1 MGIIKA
7 SFLFYVLF
15 IPLSVIG
22 QDKIDD
28 PGARTWSH
36 MDGRKIKAGIVDV
49 VDKNVI
55 LRAPNGK
62 SGPVPLAK
70 LSKEDQEYIAKWI
83 QNNAA
88 PEGFG
93 EPDTII
99 EITTL
104 RVEMKYNRPVFTVY
118 PGKKIK
124 LIIRNQ
130 DDMHHNLVITKPGKG
145 KDMKVAQEA
154 WKLGADG
161 FAKHWVPKHPDLLF
175 ASKMAD
181 PHSSATLYFTAPKRT
196 GKYPYVCTLPG
207 HAQVMRGTMIVS
219 KEINPLSELTFTL
232 FKGSWKKIPDW
243 NKIEPSATD
252 HVPSGK
258 FDLSCTKEKDS
269 FGIVFRGNIEAPKS
283 GDYVFTVSSDDG
295 SRLLIDRKIVI
306 DHDGIHGDTP
316 KSGKV
321 KLEKGSH
328 HIEVQYFE
336 GGGQESL
343 YVGWRIPGSKKEM
356 PLSVNRRSSGG
367 NSPSGQLLVAEN
379 EARIYRNFIQGAGSR
394 AIGVGYPGGLN
405 LAYDANN
412 MRIAMLW
419 LGDFIDAKRHWNGR
433 GQGYQPP
440 AGESV
445 INGPPGVPFAILDDS
460 KEPWPDSLFRKEN
473 AQLPMV
479 KGGYVFNGYRLTG
492 EERIPAFQYTFGTL
506 SIEDMPSPQGSFES
520 SDFSF
525 KRIIKIKGDPV
536 KNLYF
541 RAASGQ
547 SIERTDD
554 GTYLINDSTAL
565 NFKSEGDPLIREIGE
580 KKELLIPLKFNND
593 SALIEQTISWQ

>member
-1 MGIIKA
+1 MGSIKFLL
-7 SFLFYVLF
+7 SFCFLF
-15 IPLSVIG
+15 IPIAGIG
-22 QDKIDD
+22 QDKVED

-36 MDGRKIKAGIVDV
+36 SDGRRIKAGIVDV
-49 VDKNVI
+49 VDNNVI
-55 LRAPNGK
+55 LKAPNGK
-62 SGPVPLAK
+62 SGPVELVK

-88 PEGFG
+88 PKDFG
-93 EPDTII
+93 KPDTII

-104 RVEMKYNRPVFTVY
+104 KGEMKYNKPIITVY

-124 LIIRNQ
+124 LILRNQ
-130 DDMHHNLVITKPGKG
+130 DDMHHNLAITKPGKG

-161 FAKHWVPKHPDLLF
+161 FAKHWIPKHPDLLF

-181 PHSSATLYFTAPKRT
+181 PHSSSTLYFTAPKRT

-219 KEINPLSELTFTL
+219 KEVNPLSELTFTL

-243 NKIEPSATD
+243 NKIEPSGTD

-295 SRLLIDRKIVI
+295 SRLLIDRKTVI
-306 DHDGIHGDTP
+306 DHDGIHGDSP
-316 KSGKV
+316 KSGKI
-321 KLEKGSH
+321 KLDKGSH

-336 GGGQESL
+336 GSGGESL
-343 YVGWRIPGSKKEM
+343 YVGWKTPGSKKET
-356 PLSVNRRSSGG
+356 PLSVNRRPSGG
-367 NSPSGQLLVAEN
+367 NSPSGQLLVAEE

-445 INGPPGVPFAILDDS
+445 INGPPGVPFAAIS
-460 KEPWPDSLFRKEN
+460 NANESWPDSFIRKDN
-473 AQLPMV
+473 AQLPPIQ
-479 KGGYVFNGYRLTG
+479 GGYIFKGYKLTG
-492 EERIPAFQYTFGTL
+492 EERIPTFRYTFGTL
-506 SIEDMPSPQGSFES
+506 SVEDMPSPEGSYDS
-520 SDFSF
+520 SDVAF
-525 KRIIKIKGDPV
+525 KRSIRIKGKPV

-541 RAASGQ
+541 RAAVGQ
-547 SIERTDD
+547 SIELTDNN
-554 GTYLINDSTAL
+554 TYLIDDSTAL
-565 NFKSEGDPLIREIGE
+565 TFKSDGKPVIREIGE
-580 KKELLIPLKFNND
+580 KKELLIPIQFSND
-593 SALIEQTISWQ
+593 SALIEQTINWQ

>member
-1 MGIIKA
+1 MGKIKT
-7 SFLFYVLF
+7 LFFFYALF
-15 IPLSVIG
+15 IPIIGFG
-22 QDKIDD
+22 QDKTED
-28 PGARTWSH
+28 PGARIWSH
-36 MDGRKIKAGIVDV
+36 LDGRKIKAGIVNV
-49 VDKNVI
+49 IEKNVI

-62 SGPVPLAK
+62 SGPVALAK

-83 QNNAA
+83 QNNTR

-104 RVEMKYNRPVFTVY
+104 KGEMKYNKPVITVY

-124 LIIRNQ
+124 LILRNQ
-130 DDMHHNLVITKPGKG
+130 DDMHHNLAITRPGKG

-161 FAKHWVPKHPDLLF
+161 FAKHWIPKHPDLLF

-181 PHSSATLYFTAPKRT
+181 PHSSSTLYFTAPKRT

-269 FGIVFRGNIEAPKS
+269 FGIVFRGNIEVPKS

-306 DHDGIHGDTP
+306 DHDGIHGDTA

-321 KLEKGSH
+321 ELEKGSH

-336 GGGQESL
+336 GGGEESL
-343 YVGWRIPGSKKEM
+343 YVGWRIPGSKKEI
-356 PLSVNRRSSGG
+356 PLSLNRRPSGG

-445 INGPPGVPFAILDDS
+445 INGPPGVPFATINDS
-460 KEPWPDSLFRKEN
+460 KEPWPDSLVRKEN
-473 AQLPMV
+473 AQLPPV
-479 KGGYVFNGYRLTG
+479 KGGYIFNGYRLTG
-492 EERIPAFQYTFGTL
+492 QERIPTFRYTFGAL
-506 SIEDMPSPQGSFES
+506 SIEDIPSPQGSFES
-520 SDFSF
+520 SEFSF
-525 KRIIKIKGDPV
+525 KRILKIKGDPV

-547 SIERTDD
+547 SIELTDD
-554 GTYLINDSTAL
+554 DTYLIDDSTAL
-565 NFKSEGDPLIREIGE
+565 NFKLEGKPVIREIGG
-580 KKELLIPLKFNND
+580 KKELLIPIKFSND
-593 SALIEQTISWQ
+593 SAMFEQTIRWQ

>member
-1 MGIIKA
+1 MGSIKFLL
-7 SFLFYVLF
+7 SFCVLF
-15 IPLSVIG
+15 IPIAGIG
-22 QDKIDD
+22 QDKVED

-36 MDGRKIKAGIVDV
+36 SDGRRIKAGIVDV
-49 VDKNVI
+49 VDNNVI
-55 LRAPNGK
+55 LKAPNGK
-62 SGPVPLAK
+62 SGPVELVK

-88 PEGFG
+88 PKDFG
-93 EPDTII
+93 KPDTII

-104 RVEMKYNRPVFTVY
+104 KGEMKYNKPIITVY

-124 LIIRNQ
+124 LILRNQ
-130 DDMHHNLVITKPGKG
+130 DDMHHNLAITKPGKG

-161 FAKHWVPKHPDLLF
+161 FAKHWIPKHPDLLF

-181 PHSSATLYFTAPKRT
+181 PHSSSTLYFTAPKRT

-219 KEINPLSELTFTL
+219 KEVNPLSELTFTL

-243 NKIEPSATD
+243 NKIEPSGTD

-269 FGIVFRGNIEAPKS
+269 FGIVFRGNIEAPES

-306 DHDGIHGDTP
+306 DHDGIHGDSP
-316 KSGKV
+316 KSGKI
-321 KLEKGSH
+321 KLDKGSH

-336 GGGQESL
+336 GSGGESL
-343 YVGWRIPGSKKEM
+343 YVGWKTPGSKKET
-356 PLSVNRRSSGG
+356 PLSVNRRPSGG
-367 NSPSGQLLVAEN
+367 NSPSGQLLVAEE

-445 INGPPGVPFAILDDS
+445 INGPPGVPFAAIS
-460 KEPWPDSLFRKEN
+460 NANESWPDSFIRKDN
-473 AQLPMV
+473 AQLPPIQ
-479 KGGYVFNGYRLTG
+479 GGYIFKGYKLTG
-492 EERIPAFQYTFGTL
+492 EERIPTFRYTFGTL
-506 SIEDMPSPQGSFES
+506 SVEDMPSPEGSYDS
-520 SDFSF
+520 SDVAF
-525 KRIIKIKGDPV
+525 KRSIRIKGKPV

-541 RAASGQ
+541 RAAVGQ
-547 SIERTDD
+547 SIELTDNN
-554 GTYLINDSTAL
+554 TYLIDDSTAL
-565 NFKSEGDPLIREIGE
+565 TFKSDGKPVIREIGG
-580 KKELLIPLKFNND
+580 KKELLIPIQFSND
-593 SALIEQTISWQ
+593 SALIEQTINWQ

>member
-1 MGIIKA
+1 MGSIKTL
-7 SFLFYVLF
+7 FFFYVLF
-15 IPLSVIG
+15 IPIPGIG
-22 QDKIDD
+22 QDKIED

-36 MDGRKIKAGIVDV
+36 SDGRKIKAGIVDV

-55 LRAPNGK
+55 LKAPNGK
-62 SGPVPLAK
+62 SGPVELAK

-88 PEGFG
+88 PKGFG
-93 EPDTII
+93 KPDTTI

-104 RVEMKYNRPVFTVY
+104 KGEMKYNKPIITVY
-118 PGKKIK
+118 PRKKIK
-124 LIIRNQ
+124 LILRNQ
-130 DDMHHNLVITKPGKG
+130 DDMHHNLAITKPGKG

-154 WKLGADG
+154 WKLGIDG
-161 FAKHWVPKHPDLLF
+161 FAKHWIPKHPDLLF

-181 PHSSATLYFTAPKRT
+181 PHSSSTLYFTAPKRT

-219 KEINPLSELTFTL
+219 KEVNPLSELTFTL

-243 NKIEPSATD
+243 NQIEPSGTD

-269 FGIVFRGNIEAPKS
+269 FGIVFRGSIEAPKS
-283 GDYVFTVSSDDG
+283 GDYIFTVSSDDG

-306 DHDGIHGDTP
+306 DHDGIHGDSP

-336 GGGQESL
+336 GGGEESL
-343 YVGWRIPGSKKEM
+343 YVGWKTPNSKKET
-356 PLSVNRRSSGG
+356 PLSVNRRPSGG
-367 NSPSGQLLVAEN
+367 NSPSGQLIVAEE

-419 LGDFIDAKRHWNGR
+419 LGDFIDAKKHWNGR

-445 INGPPGVPFAILDDS
+445 INGPPGVPFATISDS
-460 KEPWPDSLFRKEN
+460 NESWPDSFIRKEN
-473 AQLPMV
+473 AQLPPI
-479 KGGYVFNGYRLTG
+479 KGGYLFKGYKLTG
-492 EERIPAFQYTFGTL
+492 EERIPTFRYTFGTL
-506 SIEDMPSPQGSFES
+506 FIEDMPTPQGSFES
-520 SDFSF
+520 SDVAFTRS
-525 KRIIKIKGDPV
+525 IKIKGNPV

-541 RAASGQ
+541 RAAVGQ
-547 SIERTDD
+547 SIELTDNN
-554 GTYLINDSTAL
+554 TYLIDDNTAL
-565 NFKSEGDPLIREIGE
+565 TFKSEGKPVIRENGGN
-580 KKELLIPLKFNND
+580 KELLIPIQFSND
-593 SALIEQTISWQ
+593 SALIEQTINWQ

>member
-1 MGIIKA
+1 MGSIKTLF
-7 SFLFYVLF
+7 SFYILF
-15 IPLSVIG
+15 IPIAGIG
-22 QDKIDD
+22 QDKIED

-36 MDGRKIKAGIVDV
+36 SDGRKIKAGIVDV

-55 LRAPNGK
+55 LKAPNGK
-62 SGPVPLAK
+62 SGPVELAK
-70 LSKEDQEYIAKWI
+70 LSKEDQEYIAKWL

-88 PEGFG
+88 PKGFG
-93 EPDTII
+93 KPDTII

-104 RVEMKYNRPVFTVY
+104 KGEMKYNKPIITVY

-124 LIIRNQ
+124 LILRNQ
-130 DDMHHNLVITKPGKG
+130 DDMHHNLAITKPGKG

-154 WKLGADG
+154 WKLGVDG
-161 FAKHWVPKHPDLLF
+161 FAKHWIPKHPDLLF
-175 ASKMAD
+175 GSKMAD
-181 PHSSATLYFTAPKRT
+181 PHSSSTLYFTAPKRT
-196 GKYPYVCTLPG
+196 GQYPYVCTLPG

-219 KEINPLSELTFTL
+219 KEVNPLSELTFTL

-243 NKIEPSATD
+243 NQIEPSGTD

-269 FGIVFRGNIEAPKS
+269 FGIVFRGNIEVPKS
-283 GDYVFTVSSDDG
+283 GDYIFTVSSDDG

-306 DHDGIHGDTP
+306 DHDGIHGDSP

-336 GGGQESL
+336 GSGEESL
-343 YVGWRIPGSKKEM
+343 YVGWKMPGSKKET
-356 PLSVNRRSSGG
+356 PLSVNRRPSGG
-367 NSPSGQLLVAEN
+367 NSPSGQLLVAEE

-445 INGPPGVPFAILDDS
+445 INGPPGVPFATINDS
-460 KEPWPDSLFRKEN
+460 NESWPDSFIRKEN
-473 AQLPMV
+473 AQLPPI
-479 KGGYVFNGYRLTG
+479 KGGYLFKGYKLTG
-492 EERIPAFQYTFGTL
+492 EERIPTFRYTFGAL
-506 SIEDMPSPQGSFES
+506 SIEDMPSPQGSYES
-520 SDFSF
+520 SDLAFNRS
-525 KRIIKIKGDPV
+525 IKIKGKPV

-541 RAASGQ
+541 RAAVGQ
-547 SIERTDD
+547 SIELTDND
-554 GTYLINDSTAL
+554 TYLIDDNTAL
-565 NFKSEGDPLIREIGE
+565 TFKSEGKPVIREIEG
-580 KKELLIPLKFNND
+580 KKELLIPIKFGND
-593 SALIEQTISWQ
+593 SALIEQTINWQ

>member
-1 MGIIKA
+1 MGSIKFLL
-7 SFLFYVLF
+7 SFCFLF
-15 IPLSVIG
+15 IPIAGIG
-22 QDKIDD
+22 QDKVED

-36 MDGRKIKAGIVDV
+36 SDGRRIKAGIVDV
-49 VDKNVI
+49 VDNNVI
-55 LRAPNGK
+55 LKTPNGK
-62 SGPVPLAK
+62 SGPVELVK

-88 PEGFG
+88 PKDFG
-93 EPDTII
+93 KPDTII

-104 RVEMKYNRPVFTVY
+104 KGEMKYNKPIITVY

-124 LIIRNQ
+124 LILRNQ
-130 DDMHHNLVITKPGKG
+130 DDMHHNLAITKPGKG

-161 FAKHWVPKHPDLLF
+161 FAKHWIPKHPDLLF

-181 PHSSATLYFTAPKRT
+181 PHSSSTLYFTAPKRT

-219 KEINPLSELTFTL
+219 KEVNPLSELTFTL

-243 NKIEPSATD
+243 NKIEPSGTD

-306 DHDGIHGDTP
+306 DHDGIHGDSP
-316 KSGKV
+316 KSGKI
-321 KLEKGSH
+321 KLDKGSH

-336 GGGQESL
+336 GSGEESL
-343 YVGWRIPGSKKEM
+343 YVGWKTPGSKKET
-356 PLSVNRRSSGG
+356 PLSVNRMPSGR
-367 NSPSGQLLVAEN
+367 NSPSGQLLVAEE

-445 INGPPGVPFAILDDS
+445 INGPPGVPFAAIS
-460 KEPWPDSLFRKEN
+460 NANESWPDSFIRKDN
-473 AQLPMV
+473 AQLPPIQ
-479 KGGYVFNGYRLTG
+479 GGYIFKGYKLTG
-492 EERIPAFQYTFGTL
+492 EERIPTFRYTFGTL
-506 SIEDMPSPQGSFES
+506 SVEDMPSPEGSYDS
-520 SDFSF
+520 SDVAF
-525 KRIIKIKGDPV
+525 KRSIRIKGKPV

-541 RAASGQ
+541 RAAVGQ
-547 SIERTDD
+547 SIELTDNN
-554 GTYLINDSTAL
+554 TYLIDDSTAL
-565 NFKSEGDPLIREIGE
+565 TFKSDGKPVIREIGG
-580 KKELLIPLKFNND
+580 KKELLIPIQFSND
-593 SALIEQTISWQ
+593 SALIEQTINWQ

>member
-1 MGIIKA
+1 MGSIKFLL
-7 SFLFYVLF
+7 SFCVLF
-15 IPLSVIG
+15 IPIAGIG
-22 QDKIDD
+22 QDKVED

-36 MDGRKIKAGIVDV
+36 SDGRRIKAGIVDV
-49 VDKNVI
+49 VDNNVI
-55 LRAPNGK
+55 LKAPNGK
-62 SGPVPLAK
+62 SGPVELVK

-88 PEGFG
+88 PKDFG
-93 EPDTII
+93 KPDTII

-104 RVEMKYNRPVFTVY
+104 KGEMKYNKPIITVY

-124 LIIRNQ
+124 LILRNQ
-130 DDMHHNLVITKPGKG
+130 DDMHHNLAITKPGKG

-161 FAKHWVPKHPDLLF
+161 FAKHWIPKHPDLLF

-181 PHSSATLYFTAPKRT
+181 PHSSSTLYFTAPKRT

-219 KEINPLSELTFTL
+219 KEVNPLSELTFTL

-243 NKIEPSATD
+243 NKIEPSGTD

-269 FGIVFRGNIEAPKS
+269 FGIVFRGNIEAPES

-306 DHDGIHGDTP
+306 DHDGIHGDSP
-316 KSGKV
+316 KSGKI
-321 KLEKGSH
+321 KLDKGSH

-336 GGGQESL
+336 GSGGESL
-343 YVGWRIPGSKKEM
+343 YVGWKTPGSKKET
-356 PLSVNRRSSGG
+356 PLSVNRRPSGG
-367 NSPSGQLLVAEN
+367 NSPSGQLLVAEE

-445 INGPPGVPFAILDDS
+445 INGPPGVPFAAINNANES
-460 KEPWPDSLFRKEN
+460 WPDSFIRKDN
-473 AQLPMV
+473 AQLPPIQ
-479 KGGYVFNGYRLTG
+479 GGYIFKGYKLTG
-492 EERIPAFQYTFGTL
+492 EERIPTFRYTFGTL
-506 SIEDMPSPQGSFES
+506 SVEDMPSPEGSYDS
-520 SDFSF
+520 SDVAF
-525 KRIIKIKGDPV
+525 KRSIRIKGEPV

-541 RAASGQ
+541 RAAVGQ
-547 SIERTDD
+547 SIELTDNN
-554 GTYLINDSTAL
+554 TYLIDDSTAL
-565 NFKSEGDPLIREIGE
+565 TFKSDGKPVIREIGE
-580 KKELLIPLKFNND
+580 KKELLVPIQFSND
-593 SALIEQTISWQ
+593 SALIEQTINWQ

>member
-1 MGIIKA
+1 MGSIKFLL
-7 SFLFYVLF
+7 SFCVLF
-15 IPLSVIG
+15 IPIAGIG
-22 QDKIDD
+22 QDKVED

-36 MDGRKIKAGIVDV
+36 SDGRRIKAGIVDV
-49 VDKNVI
+49 VDNNVI
-55 LRAPNGK
+55 LKAPNGK
-62 SGPVPLAK
+62 SGPVELVK

-88 PEGFG
+88 PKDFG
-93 EPDTII
+93 KPDTII

-104 RVEMKYNRPVFTVY
+104 KGEMKYNKPIITVY

-124 LIIRNQ
+124 LILRNQ
-130 DDMHHNLVITKPGKG
+130 DDMHHNLAITKPGKG

-161 FAKHWVPKHPDLLF
+161 FAKHWIPKHPDLLF

-181 PHSSATLYFTAPKRT
+181 PHSSSTLYFTAPKRT

-219 KEINPLSELTFTL
+219 KEVNPLSELTFTL

-243 NKIEPSATD
+243 NKIEPSGTD

-306 DHDGIHGDTP
+306 DHDGIHGDSP
-316 KSGKV
+316 KSGKI
-321 KLEKGSH
+321 KLDKGSH

-336 GGGQESL
+336 GSGGESL
-343 YVGWRIPGSKKEM
+343 YVGWKTPGSKKET
-356 PLSVNRRSSGG
+356 PLSVNRRPSGG
-367 NSPSGQLLVAEN
+367 NSPSGQLLVAEE

-445 INGPPGVPFAILDDS
+445 INGPPGVPFAAINNANES
-460 KEPWPDSLFRKEN
+460 WPDSFIRKDN
-473 AQLPMV
+473 AQLPPIQ
-479 KGGYVFNGYRLTG
+479 GGYIFKGYKLTG
-492 EERIPAFQYTFGTL
+492 EERIPTFRYTFGTL
-506 SIEDMPSPQGSFES
+506 SVEDMPSPEGSYDS
-520 SDFSF
+520 SDVAF
-525 KRIIKIKGDPV
+525 KRSIRIKGEPV

-541 RAASGQ
+541 RAAVGQ
-547 SIERTDD
+547 SIELTDNN
-554 GTYLINDSTAL
+554 TYLIDDSTAL
-565 NFKSEGDPLIREIGE
+565 TFKSDGKPVIREIGG
-580 KKELLIPLKFNND
+580 KKELLVPIQFSND
-593 SALIEQTISWQ
+593 SALIEQTINWQ

>member
-1 MGIIKA
+1 MGNIKTL
-7 SFLFYVLF
+7 FFFYVLF
-15 IPLSVIG
+15 IPIAGIG
-22 QDKIDD
+22 QDKTED

-36 MDGRKIKAGIVDV
+36 SDGRKIKAGIVDV

-55 LRAPNGK
+55 LKTPNGK
-62 SGPVPLAK
+62 SGPVKLAK
-70 LSKEDQEYIAKWI
+70 LSKEDQEYIAIWI

-88 PEGFG
+88 PKGFG
-93 EPDTII
+93 KPDTTI

-104 RVEMKYNRPVFTVY
+104 KGEMKYNKPIITVY

-124 LIIRNQ
+124 LILRNQ
-130 DDMHHNLVITKPGKG
+130 DDMHHNLAITKSGKG

-154 WKLGADG
+154 WKLGVDG
-161 FAKHWVPKHPDLLF
+161 FAKHWIPKHPDLLF

-181 PHSSATLYFTAPKRT
+181 PHSSSTLYFTAPKRT

-219 KEINPLSELTFTL
+219 KEVNPLSELTFAL

-243 NKIEPSATD
+243 NQIEPSGTD

-283 GDYVFTVSSDDG
+283 GDYIFTVSSDDG

-306 DHDGIHGDTP
+306 DHDGIHGDSP

-336 GGGQESL
+336 GGGEESL
-343 YVGWRIPGSKKEM
+343 YVGWKTPDFKKEI
-356 PLSVNRRSSGG
+356 PLSVNRRPTGG
-367 NSPSGQLLVAEN
+367 NSPSGQLLAAEE

-445 INGPPGVPFAILDDS
+445 INGPPGVPFATISDS
-460 KEPWPDSLFRKEN
+460 NESWPDSFIRKEN
-473 AQLPMV
+473 AQLPPI
-479 KGGYVFNGYRLTG
+479 KGGYLFKGYKLTG
-492 EERIPAFQYTFGTL
+492 KERIPTFRYTFGTL

-520 SDFSF
+520 SDVAFTRS
-525 KRIIKIKGDPV
+525 IKIKGKPV

-541 RAASGQ
+541 RAAVGQ
-547 SIERTDD
+547 SIELTDNN
-554 GTYLINDSTAL
+554 TYLIDDNTAL
-565 NFKSEGDPLIREIGE
+565 TFKSEKKPVIRENGGN
-580 KKELLIPLKFNND
+580 KELLIPIQFSND
-593 SALIEQTISWQ
+593 SALIEQTINWQ

>member
-1 MGIIKA
+1 MGSIKFLL
-7 SFLFYVLF
+7 SFCFLF
-15 IPLSVIG
+15 IPIAGIG
-22 QDKIDD
+22 QDKVED

-36 MDGRKIKAGIVDV
+36 SDGRRIKAGIVDV
-49 VDKNVI
+49 VDNNVI
-55 LRAPNGK
+55 LKAPNGK
-62 SGPVPLAK
+62 SGPVELVK

-88 PEGFG
+88 PKDFG
-93 EPDTII
+93 KPDTII

-104 RVEMKYNRPVFTVY
+104 KGEMKYNKPIITVY

-124 LIIRNQ
+124 LILRNQ
-130 DDMHHNLVITKPGKG
+130 DDMHHNLAITKPGKG

-161 FAKHWVPKHPDLLF
+161 FAKHWIPKHPDLLF

-181 PHSSATLYFTAPKRT
+181 PHSSSTLYFTAPKRT

-219 KEINPLSELTFTL
+219 KEVNPLSELTFTL

-243 NKIEPSATD
+243 NKIEPSGTD

-295 SRLLIDRKIVI
+295 SRLLIDRKTVI
-306 DHDGIHGDTP
+306 DHDGIHGDSP
-316 KSGKV
+316 KSGKI
-321 KLEKGSH
+321 KLDKGSH

-336 GGGQESL
+336 GSGGESL
-343 YVGWRIPGSKKEM
+343 YVGWKTPGSKKET
-356 PLSVNRRSSGG
+356 PLSVNRRPSGG
-367 NSPSGQLLVAEN
+367 NSPSGQLLVAEE

-445 INGPPGVPFAILDDS
+445 INGPPGVPFAAIS
-460 KEPWPDSLFRKEN
+460 NVNESWPDSFIRKDN
-473 AQLPMV
+473 AQLPPIQ
-479 KGGYVFNGYRLTG
+479 GGYIFKGYKLTG
-492 EERIPAFQYTFGTL
+492 EERIPTFRYTFGTL
-506 SIEDMPSPQGSFES
+506 SVEDMPSPEGSYDS
-520 SDFSF
+520 SDVAL
-525 KRIIKIKGDPV
+525 KRSIRIKGKPV

-541 RAASGQ
+541 RAAVGQ
-547 SIERTDD
+547 SIELTDNN
-554 GTYLINDSTAL
+554 TYLIDDSTAL
-565 NFKSEGDPLIREIGE
+565 TFKSDGKPVIREIGG
-580 KKELLIPLKFNND
+580 KKELLIPIQFSND
-593 SALIEQTISWQ
+593 SALIEQTINWQ

>member
-1 MGIIKA
+1 MGSIKFLL
-7 SFLFYVLF
+7 SFCFLF
-15 IPLSVIG
+15 IPIAGIG
-22 QDKIDD
+22 QDKVED

-36 MDGRKIKAGIVDV
+36 SDGRRIKAGIVDV
-49 VDKNVI
+49 VDNNVI
-55 LRAPNGK
+55 LKAPNGK
-62 SGPVPLAK
+62 SGPVELVK

-88 PEGFG
+88 PKDFG
-93 EPDTII
+93 KPDTII

-104 RVEMKYNRPVFTVY
+104 KGEMKYNKPIITVY

-124 LIIRNQ
+124 LILRNQ
-130 DDMHHNLVITKPGKG
+130 DDMHHNLAITKPGKG

-161 FAKHWVPKHPDLLF
+161 FAKHWIPKHPDLLF

-181 PHSSATLYFTAPKRT
+181 PHSSSTLYFTAPKRT

-219 KEINPLSELTFTL
+219 KEVNPLSELTFTL

-243 NKIEPSATD
+243 NKIEPSGTD

-295 SRLLIDRKIVI
+295 SRLLIDRKTVI
-306 DHDGIHGDTP
+306 DHDGIHGDSP
-316 KSGKV
+316 KSGKI
-321 KLEKGSH
+321 KLDKGSH

-336 GGGQESL
+336 GSGGESL
-343 YVGWRIPGSKKEM
+343 YVGWKTPGSKKET
-356 PLSVNRRSSGG
+356 PLSVNRRPSGG
-367 NSPSGQLLVAEN
+367 NSPSGQLLVAEE

-445 INGPPGVPFAILDDS
+445 INGPPGVPFAAIS
-460 KEPWPDSLFRKEN
+460 NANESWPDSFIRKDN
-473 AQLPMV
+473 AQLPPIQ
-479 KGGYVFNGYRLTG
+479 GGYIFKGYKLTG
-492 EERIPAFQYTFGTL
+492 EERIPTFRYTFGTL
-506 SIEDMPSPQGSFES
+506 SVEDMPSPEGSYDS
-520 SDFSF
+520 SDVAL
-525 KRIIKIKGDPV
+525 KRSIRIKGKPV

-541 RAASGQ
+541 RAAVGQ
-547 SIERTDD
+547 SIELTDNN
-554 GTYLINDSTAL
+554 TYLIDDSTAL
-565 NFKSEGDPLIREIGE
+565 TFKSDGKPVIREIGE
-580 KKELLIPLKFNND
+580 KKELLIPIQFSND
-593 SALIEQTISWQ
+593 SALIEQTINWQ

>member
-1 MGIIKA
+1 MGSIKFLL
-7 SFLFYVLF
+7 SFCVLF
-15 IPLSVIG
+15 IPIAGIG
-22 QDKIDD
+22 QDKVED

-36 MDGRKIKAGIVDV
+36 SDGRRIKAGIVDV
-49 VDKNVI
+49 VDNNVI
-55 LRAPNGK
+55 LKAPNGK
-62 SGPVPLAK
+62 SGPVELVK

-88 PEGFG
+88 PKDFG
-93 EPDTII
+93 KPDTII

-104 RVEMKYNRPVFTVY
+104 KGEMKYNKPIITVY

-124 LIIRNQ
+124 LILRNQ
-130 DDMHHNLVITKPGKG
+130 DDMHHNLAITKPGKG

-161 FAKHWVPKHPDLLF
+161 FAKHWIPKHPDLLF

-181 PHSSATLYFTAPKRT
+181 PHSSSTLYFTAPKRT

-219 KEINPLSELTFTL
+219 KEVNPLSELTFTL

-243 NKIEPSATD
+243 NKIEPSGTD

-306 DHDGIHGDTP
+306 DHDGIHGDSP
-316 KSGKV
+316 KSGKI
-321 KLEKGSH
+321 KLDKGSH

-336 GGGQESL
+336 GSGGESL
-343 YVGWRIPGSKKEM
+343 YVGWKTPGSKKET
-356 PLSVNRRSSGG
+356 PLSVNRRPSGG
-367 NSPSGQLLVAEN
+367 NSPSGQLLVAEE

-445 INGPPGVPFAILDDS
+445 INGPPGVPFAAINNANES
-460 KEPWPDSLFRKEN
+460 WPDSFIRKDN
-473 AQLPMV
+473 AQLPPIQ
-479 KGGYVFNGYRLTG
+479 GGYIFKGYKLTG
-492 EERIPAFQYTFGTL
+492 EERIPTFRYTFGTL
-506 SIEDMPSPQGSFES
+506 SVEDMPSPEGSYDS
-520 SDFSF
+520 SDVAF
-525 KRIIKIKGDPV
+525 KRSIRIKGEPV

-541 RAASGQ
+541 RAAVGQ
-547 SIERTDD
+547 AIELTDNN
-554 GTYLINDSTAL
+554 TYLIDDSTAL
-565 NFKSEGDPLIREIGE
+565 TFKSDGKPVIREIGE
-580 KKELLIPLKFNND
+580 KKELLVPIQFSND
-593 SALIEQTISWQ
+593 SALIEQTINWQ